1 MVHGRF
7 FQVKDG
13 EEANDVSIRLPL
25 RSRQFTLV
33 LDNIRGLDR
42 MLKIGMNQIIQRCEE
57 VHLSG
62 SQFVL
67 NEVLSVTLEIAALAA
82 AVSTSPRT
90 RV

>member
-13 EEANDVSIRLPL
+13 EEADDVSIRLPL

-33 LDNIRGLDR
+33 PDNIRTLGS
-42 MLKIGMNQIIQRCEE
+42 MLKMAMNQITQRCEE

-67 NEVLSVTLEIAALAA
+67 NEVLSVTLEIAALVP
-82 AVSTSPRT
+82 AVSTKPLS